1 MSLCY
6 TVAGRSLLLY
16 FKTVPFALFLSSG
29 KSLVI
34 MLLNL
39 LPSIFSF
46 WDCPCFHMI
55 LWVVFPS
62 FPGHMSV
69 HLRPSLIQEALI
81 LKLLTSIANTL
92 SLIKVTFPDSGG
104 TCLFEHYHSTN
115 SDDPIWLF
123 FCFFFFFLTPGNYI
137 DIMNYTLVCS
147 EYLMLLKY
155 IFDSSQKENY
165 SVPSAVQGVD
175 ELTAFHSR
183 SWNSK

>member
-39 LPSIFSF
+39 PPSIFSF

-123 FCFFFFFLTPGNYI
+123 FCFFFFFNSRKLYWHHELYSCLLWIFNALEIYFWLLSKGK
-137 DIMNYTLVCS
+137 LFCAFCCS
-147 EYLMLLKY
+147 GCGR
-155 IFDSSQKENY
+155 INSIPFKEL
-165 SVPSAVQGVD
+165 
-175 ELTAFHSR
+175 E
-183 SWNSK
+183 